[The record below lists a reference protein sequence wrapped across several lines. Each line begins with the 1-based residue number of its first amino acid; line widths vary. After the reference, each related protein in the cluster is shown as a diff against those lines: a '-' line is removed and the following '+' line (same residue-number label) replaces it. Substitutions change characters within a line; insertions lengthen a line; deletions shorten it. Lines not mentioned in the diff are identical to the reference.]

1 MVTNKKGLS
10 DIITNVLIILLV
22 LVAITIIWFF
32 IKPTIERGAGQLPGA
47 GDCLTIQLEP
57 VSCTVDAGAGEYT
70 AVVRR
75 SSGEGQLQGV
85 SLQFTASDNQAIAV
99 SENQVVGIGESASL
113 GGTDARLIDLTAPV
127 TLKVAAVVKTSEGAA
142 GRVCDV
148 SSVAVTCT

>member
-57 VSCTVDAGAGEYT
+57 VSCTVDAEAYT

-99 SENQVVGIGESASL
+99 SEDQVVGIGESASL
-113 GGTDARLIDLTAPV
+113 DGTDARLGDLTAPI
-127 TLKVAAVVKTSEGAA
+127 TLKAAAIVKTSEGAA